1 MLGEETQKM
10 DSCSFVQLADPEA
23 HLYNNPN
30 PQERSVYGGVQLC
43 NVQCTMY
50 DVQSAMYR
58 VHASVFVRLD
68 LEALLFVYSDVT
80 M

>member
-1 MLGEETQKM
+1 MLGEETKKM
-10 DSCSFVQLADPEA
+10 DSRSFVQLAETEA
-23 HLYNNPN
+23 HLYNPN

-50 DVQSAMYR
+50 NVQCTMYR

>member
-1 MLGEETQKM
+1 MLGEETKKM
-10 DSCSFVQLADPEA
+10 DSRSFVQLAETEA
-23 HLYNNPN
+23 HLYNPN
-30 PQERSVYGGVQLC
+30 PQERSVYGSVQLC
-43 NVQCTMY
+43 NVQCT
-50 DVQSAMYR
+50 MYR